1 MKNQRSTCYLSA
13 NIPQDKPGFVLSE
26 LQNFYF
32 KTKANWYI
40 SSHKILYQMGL
51 GYYQIQLRIVSKFC
65 FSYLSEFRRIN

>member
-32 KTKANWYI
+32 KTKAN
-40 SSHKILYQMGL
+40 
-51 GYYQIQLRIVSKFC
+51 
-65 FSYLSEFRRIN
+65 